1 MTHSQILIVD
11 DDPISRETLSDI
23 LEGQNCEILTEAHGQ
38 AGLERAQAALPDLIL
53 LDVMMPGLDGFAVC
67 QALRRNPSTAEIP
80 ILLITALDDQESR
93 LRGIE
98 AGADDF
104 LTKPYHIAEL
114 QARVR
119 TILRLNRYRQLLN
132 ERTKFEQVVEHANM
146 GYLIINEQDEILF
159 ANKMASQYLHLP
171 TPHELETSPP
181 RFWEVAAKAYRLMMS
196 ASWNSWPA
204 PTQPG
209 HTRYLTQPENGSA
222 QSFWLGVHTL
232 ARLPDPGGDKWV
244 LGLTD
249 ATEQV
254 RLQQEVRA
262 FHILVQHK
270 LRTPLMV
277 LLPGLALLKKRLQN
291 HNDANCL
298 DLLDAVHKKAEQ
310 LHREVERISDFA
322 DAIHNS
328 QVKGKAYFP
337 ARKLRAMIVWLATEM
352 GIDSPIVSFE
362 GSFAEND
369 PHLPLSADA
378 LGKLI
383 RELLDNARKFHPE
396 RTPQITIRVVAEV
409 QSVRIVVMDDGIH
422 LSPEQ
427 LANAWR
433 PYYQGEKYFTGNALG
448 LGVGLPMVESLV
460 HRVNGRC
467 QIRNRPDTPGVI
479 VELCL
484 PTIPAPGMP
493 NFDEP
498 KTTRS
503 HR

>member
-1 MTHSQILIVD
+1 MTRSQILIVD
-11 DDPISRETLSDI
+11 DDPISRETLTDI
-23 LEGQNCEILTEAHGQ
+23 LQGQNCEILTEAHGQ
-38 AGLERAQAALPDLIL
+38 AGLERAQAVLPDLIL
-53 LDVMMPGLDGFAVC
+53 LDVMMPGLDGFGVC
-67 QALRRNPSTAEIP
+67 KELRRNPLTAEIP

-93 LRGIE
+93 LCGIE

-104 LTKPYHIAEL
+104 LTKPYHIVEL

-132 ERTKFEQVVEHANM
+132 ERAKFEQVVEHASM
-146 GYLIINEQDEILF
+146 GYLIINERDEILF
-159 ANKMASQYLHLP
+159 ANDMAYQYLQLP
-171 TPHELETSPP
+171 EYHDPGTSPP
-181 RFWEVAAKAYRLMMS
+181 RFWDVATKAYRLMMS
-196 ASWNSWPA
+196 GSWDSWPA

-222 QSFWLGVHTL
+222 KSFWLGIHTL
-232 ARLPDPGGDKWV
+232 ARLPDPDGDKWV

-270 LRTPLMV
+270 LRTPLMI
-277 LLPGLALLKKRLQN
+277 LLPGLALLKKRL
-291 HNDANCL
+291 NDHSDASCL

-310 LHREVERISDFA
+310 LHQEVERISNFA

-328 QVKGKAYFP
+328 QLSGAAYFP
-337 ARKLRAMIVWLATEM
+337 VRKLRALIVWLAAEM
-352 GIDSPIVSFE
+352 GMDSPVVSFE
-362 GSFAEND
+362 GNLANNSLQ
-369 PHLPLSADA
+369 LPLSAEV
-378 LGKLI
+378 LGKLF

-396 RTPQITIRVVAEV
+396 RTPQITVRVVSAA
-409 QSVRIVVMDDGIH
+409 QYMRIVIMDDGIH
-422 LSPEQ
+422 LSPAQ

-433 PYYQGEKYFTGNALG
+433 PYYQGEKYFTGNVTG

-467 QIRNRPDTPGVI
+467 QIRNRPDAPGVI
-479 VELCL
+479 VEIRL
-484 PTIPAPGMP
+484 PTASVSRVPE
-493 NFDEP
+493 FDESV
-498 KTTRS
+498 TS
-503 HR
+503 HSHH